1 MIHATCPEF
10 FARLLGGG
18 EAKVGDSNSVA
29 TVETKDILGLQ
40 VAVINAQGMTVIHCV
55 NKLEEDVLEELV
67 IPKIPTLM
75 QYLAEQVI
83 V

>member
-1 MIHATCPEF
+1 MIHAACSEF

-18 EAKVGDSNSVA
+18 ETKIGDGNFVA

-40 VAVINAQGMTVIHCV
+40 VTVINAQGMAVIHCV

-75 QYLAEQVI
+75 QDLAEQVI